1 MQKYFGKKMIF
12 NKYSGPKYLY
22 VALSILFG
30 LITEHLIWFNYFY
43 LCLILYVL
51 LLTALT
57 GFGTILSQPDMFKV
71 RATCKLKQ
79 AILW

>member
-1 MQKYFGKKMIF
+1 MIF

-30 LITEHLIWFNYFY
+30 NQLLLFMS
-43 LCLILYVL
+43 LLYVL
-51 LLTALT
+51 LSTALT

-79 AILW
+79 SILW